1 MTAANPAAARQIT
14 EAGPAA
20 DETPLYVDIAA
31 LLSGGLPD
39 SPQPAVLARSDGVGI
54 FYADQVNL
62 LFGEPETGKTWIA
75 LAALAEQLIAG
86 GVGLVIDLDHNG
98 APATV
103 ARLQA
108 LGVQPETLADPRR
121 FRFAQP
127 EDARHLDRVV
137 ADARRSPPTVAVI
150 DSIGEL
156 LPMLGLGSNSPDDFT
171 SAHTR
176 VLKPLAVAGAA
187 VIAIDHVAKS
197 QASKA
202 QGPTGTAAKKRAIG
216 GVSIRVEL
224 VDAYAPGR
232 GGASRLRIN
241 KDRHGGL
248 RQHCKTN
255 GAEEPVAG
263 TFHLQDTDGTLTWTI
278 APTAGTNLVEN
289 QQLADDL
296 AALDKLDPPPRS
308 QRDVKTRMNWGSDRA
323 MIAYRAW
330 HAANPTDAGRQ
341 QPARQDQQEEAA
353 PRSSTPMSGS
363 EEQAQST
370 VPDASSDPRASHL
383 PIAA

>member
-1 MTAANPAAARQIT
+1 MSHGTFNPEPGQRNVDGGLA
-14 EAGPAA
+14 E
-20 DETPLYVDIAA
+20 ETPLYVDIAA

-39 SPQPAVLARSDGVGI
+39 SPQPAVLARSDGVGL
-54 FYADQVNL
+54 FYSGQVNL

-75 LAALAEQLIAG
+75 LAALAEQLRAG

-127 EDARHLDRVV
+127 EDAAHLDRVV
-137 ADARRSPPTVAVI
+137 ADARKSPPTVAVI
-150 DSIGEL
+150 DSVGEL

-248 RQHCKTN
+248 RQHCKTH

-263 TFHLQDTDGTLTWTI
+263 TFQLRDRDGTLTWTI
-278 APTAGTNLVEN
+278 TPTAGASVMEDP
-289 QQLADDL
+289 QLAADL
-296 AALDKLDPPPRS
+296 AALDELVPPPNS
-308 QRDVKTRMNWGSDRA
+308 QQDVKKRMGWGSARSMNA
-323 MIAYRAW
+323 LRAW
-330 HAANPTDAGRQ
+330 RAANPTDAGHSRPPAHQ
-341 QPARQDQQEEAA
+341 QEAA
-353 PRSSTPMSGS
+353 PRSSTPVSGS
-363 EEQAQST
+363 EEHTESA
-370 VPDASSDPRASHL
+370 ASEVRSERKTPHRPL
-383 PIAA
+383 AAA